1 MILGEPARSW
11 EVKQLLA
18 SAPQEGTPCGGLV
31 MVKDLGLAPL
41 VLTDLGLLE
50 TNVCTMNDIIR
61 LSYPAVNN

>member
-1 MILGEPARSW
+1 
-11 EVKQLLA
+11 
-18 SAPQEGTPCGGLV
+18 